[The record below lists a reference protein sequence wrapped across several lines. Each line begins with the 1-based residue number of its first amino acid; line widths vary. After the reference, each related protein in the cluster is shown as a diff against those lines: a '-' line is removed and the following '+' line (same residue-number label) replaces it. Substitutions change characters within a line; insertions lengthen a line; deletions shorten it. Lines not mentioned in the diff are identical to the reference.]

1 VVTHINFAVDDAL
14 ADQAR
19 TLKDENDLSWPEFL
33 ALSVETLEQAGLT
46 AELEDATTVHRT
58 GIQISDSGD
67 GEWTGSGCGC
77 KSTVGYDGE
86 LCVITCDEHGVERA
100 TEIGKLEQS
109 Q

>member
-1 VVTHINFAVDDAL
+1 MVTHINFAVDDGL

-33 ALSVETLEQAGLT
+33 ALSVEMLEQSGLT
-46 AELEDATTVHRT
+46 AELEDATLVHRT
-58 GIQISDSGD
+58 GIQILDSGD
-67 GEWTGSGCGC
+67 GEWTESDCGC

-86 LCVITCDEHGVERA
+86 LCVITCDEHGVEKS
-100 TEIGKLEQS
+100 TELGKREQG